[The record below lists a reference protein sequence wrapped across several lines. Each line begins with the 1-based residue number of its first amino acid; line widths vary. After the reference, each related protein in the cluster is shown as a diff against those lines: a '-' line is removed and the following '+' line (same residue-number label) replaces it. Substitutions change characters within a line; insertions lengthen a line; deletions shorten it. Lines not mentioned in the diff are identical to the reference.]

1 MKIIKVEDAVGQV
14 LCHDMTQI
22 IPGKTKDARFRKGH
36 IVKEEDIPVLL
47 SMGKKNIY
55 VYEMNENMLHEND
68 AALILRDMCI
78 NENMTQSEIKEG
90 KLELK
95 SSIKGYL
102 RVDRERLEK
111 ANMTDDITIATIK
124 DGNVEQNQ
132 KIAGMR
138 VIPLVIEKEKLA
150 SLKSAIGDKPLLEIL
165 PYKIKKFGLVVTG
178 SEVYNKTIEDKF
190 SPVIEKKLS
199 SFNVEMVDKNFCDD
213 DLDMIKTAIKKLKSK
228 GAELICCSGGMS
240 VDPDDK
246 TPDAIRESG
255 ANIITYGTPFLP
267 GAMFLLGYFDDGTPV
282 MGLPGC
288 VMYARNTVFD
298 VYLPKVLA
306 KIKLTKKD
314 FATLGYGGLCKQCEV
329 CHFPNCTFG
338 N

>member
-1 MKIIKVEDAVGQV
+1 MKIISVEDAVGQV

-22 IPGKTKDARFRKGH
+22 IPGKTKDAKFRKGH

-78 NENMTQSEIKEG
+78 NENMAQSEIKEG

-95 SSIKGYL
+95 SNIKGYL

-138 VIPLVIEKEKLA
+138 VIPLVIEKEKLS
-150 SLKSAIGDKPLLEIL
+150 SLKSIIGDKPLLEIL

-178 SEVYNKTIEDKF
+178 SEVYNKIIEDKF

-199 SFNVEMVDKNFCDD
+199 SFNVEMIGKIYCDD
-213 DLDMIKTAIKKLKSK
+213 DLEMIISAIKKLRDERSEERRVGK
-228 GAELICCSGGMS
+228 ECRL
-240 VDPDDK
+240 
-246 TPDAIRESG
+246 
-255 ANIITYGTPFLP
+255 
-267 GAMFLLGYFDDGTPV
+267 
-282 MGLPGC
+282 
-288 VMYARNTVFD
+288 
-298 VYLPKVLA
+298 
-306 KIKLTKKD
+306 
-314 FATLGYGGLCKQCEV
+314 
-329 CHFPNCTFG
+329 
-338 N
+338 

>member
-22 IPGKTKDARFRKGH
+22 IPGKIKDARFRKGH
-36 IVKEEDIPVLL
+36 IVKAEDIPILL
-47 SMGKKNIY
+47 SMGKQNIY
-55 VYEMNENMLHEND
+55 VYEMNESMMHEND
-68 AALILRDMCI
+68 AALVLSEMCI
-78 NENMTQSEIKEG
+78 NDYMSASEIKEG

-95 SSIKGYL
+95 SKIKGYL
-102 RVDRERLEK
+102 QIDRERLEK

-124 DGNVEQNQ
+124 DGNVEENQ

-150 SLKSAIGDKPLLEIL
+150 NLKKVVGNEPLLKIL
-165 PYKIKKFGLVVTG
+165 PYQIKKFGLVVTG
-178 SEVYNKTIEDKF
+178 SEVYNKIIEDKF

-199 SFNVEMVDKNFCDD
+199 SFGVKMIKRIFCDD
-213 DLDMIKTAIKKLKSK
+213 DLDMIKNAIKELKDE

-255 ANIITYGTPFLP
+255 AKVVTYGTPFLP
-267 GAMFLLGYFDDGTPV
+267 GAMFLLAYFDDGTPV

-306 KIKLTKKD
+306 KINLTKKD
-314 FATLGYGGLCKQCEV
+314 FASLGYGGLCKQCEV

>member
-1 MKIIKVEDAVGQV
+1 MKIIRVEDAVGQV

-22 IPGKTKDARFRKGH
+22 IPGETKDARFRKGH
-36 IVKEEDIPVLL
+36 IIKKEDIPILL

-68 AALILRDMCI
+68 AAMILRDMCI

-95 SSIKGYL
+95 SNIKGYL

-138 VIPLVIEKEKLA
+138 VIPLVIEKEKLN

-178 SEVYNKTIEDKF
+178 SEVYNKIIEDKF

-199 SFNVEMVDKNFCDD
+199 SFNVEMVDKIFCDD
-213 DLDMIKTAIKKLKSK
+213 DLEMIKSAIKKLKDD

-267 GAMFLLGYFDDGTPV
+267 GAMFLLGYFGDGTPV

>member
-1 MKIIKVEDAVGQV
+1 MKEIKVEDAIGQV

-36 IVKEEDIPVLL
+36 IIKEEDIPILL

-68 AALILRDMCI
+68 AAIMLKNMCI
-78 NENMTQSEIKEG
+78 NENMYETEIKEG
-90 KLELK
+90 KLEIK
-95 SSIKGYL
+95 SSIKGYF
-102 RVDRERLEK
+102 RVDKERLEK

-124 DGNVEQNQ
+124 DGNVEKDQ

-138 VIPLVIEKEKLA
+138 VIPLVIEKEKL
-150 SLKSAIGDKPLLEIL
+150 LTLQKEIGDKPLFEIL

-178 SEVYNKTIEDKF
+178 SEVYNKIIEDKF
-190 SPVIEKKLS
+190 APVIEKKLS
-199 SFNVEMVDKNFCDD
+199 DFNVEMVDKIYCDD
-213 DLDMIKTAIKKLKSK
+213 DLDMIKSAILKLKSL

-246 TPDAIRESG
+246 TPDAIKESG
-255 ANIITYGTPFLP
+255 AKVITYGTPFLP

-282 MGLPGC
+282 LGLPGC

-306 KIKLTKKD
+306 KIKLSKKD
-314 FATLGYGGLCKQCEV
+314 FAHLGYGGLCKQCEV

>member
-1 MKIIKVEDAVGQV
+1 MKIISVEDAVGQV

-22 IPGKTKDARFRKGH
+22 IPGKTKDAKFRKGH

-95 SSIKGYL
+95 SNIKGYL

-138 VIPLVIEKEKLA
+138 VIPLVIEKEKLS
-150 SLKSAIGDKPLLEIL
+150 SLKSIIGDKPLLEIL

-178 SEVYNKTIEDKF
+178 SEVYNKIIEDKF

-199 SFNVEMVDKNFCDD
+199 SFNVEMVDKIFCDD
-213 DLDMIKTAIKKLKSK
+213 DLEMIKSAIKKLKDE

-255 ANIITYGTPFLP
+255 VNVVTYGTPFLP
-267 GAMFLLGYFDDGTPV
+267 GAMFLLGYFDDDTPV

>member
-1 MKIIKVEDAVGQV
+1 MKIIDVKEAIGQV

-36 IVKEEDIPVLL
+36 IIKEEDIPVLL

-68 AALILRDMCI
+68 AAIMLKNMCI
-78 NENMTQSEIKEG
+78 NENMYESEIKEG
-90 KLELK
+90 KLEIK
-95 SSIKGYL
+95 SSIRGYF
-102 RVDRERLEK
+102 RVDKERLEK

-124 DGNVEQNQ
+124 DGNVEKDQ

-138 VIPLVIEKEKLA
+138 VIPLVIEKEKL
-150 SLKSAIGDKPLLEIL
+150 LRLQKEIGDKSLFEIL
-165 PYKIKKFGLVVTG
+165 PYRIKKFGLVVTG
-178 SEVYNKTIEDKF
+178 SEVYNKIIEDKF
-190 SPVIEKKLS
+190 APVIEKKLS
-199 SFNVEMVDKNFCDD
+199 DFNVEMIDKIYCDD
-213 DLDMIKTAIKKLKSK
+213 DLDMIKSAILKLKSL

-246 TPDAIRESG
+246 TPDAIKESG
-255 ANIITYGTPFLP
+255 AKVITYGTPFLP

-282 MGLPGC
+282 LGLPGC

-306 KIKLTKKD
+306 KIKLSKKD
-314 FATLGYGGLCKQCEV
+314 FAHLGYGGLCKQCDV

>member
-1 MKIIKVEDAVGQV
+1 MKVIDVKDAIGQV

-36 IVKEEDIPVLL
+36 IIKEEDIPILL

-68 AALILRDMCI
+68 AAIILKNMCI
-78 NENMTQSEIKEG
+78 NENMYETEIKEG
-90 KLELK
+90 KLEIK
-95 SSIKGYL
+95 SSIKGYF
-102 RVDRERLEK
+102 RVDKERLEK
-111 ANMTDDITIATIK
+111 ANMTDDITIATLK
-124 DGNVEQNQ
+124 DGNVEKDQ

-138 VIPLVIEKEKLA
+138 VIPLVIEKEKL
-150 SLKSAIGDKPLLEIL
+150 LRLQKDIGDKPLFEIL

-178 SEVYNKTIEDKF
+178 SEVYNKIIEDKF
-190 SPVIEKKLS
+190 APVIEKKLS
-199 SFNVEMVDKNFCDD
+199 DFNVEMVDKIYCDD
-213 DLDMIKTAIKKLKSK
+213 DLEMIKSAILKLKSL

-246 TPDAIRESG
+246 TPDAIKESG
-255 ANIITYGTPFLP
+255 AKVITYGTPFLP

-282 MGLPGC
+282 LGLPGC
-288 VMYARNTVFD
+288 VMYAKNTVFD
-298 VYLPKVLA
+298 VYLPKVLS
-306 KIKLTKKD
+306 KIKLTKRD
-314 FATLGYGGLCKQCEV
+314 FAHLGYGGLCKQCEV

>member
-22 IPGKTKDARFRKGH
+22 IPGKTKDAKFRKGH

-95 SSIKGYL
+95 SNIKGYL

-138 VIPLVIEKEKLA
+138 VIPLVIEKEKLS
-150 SLKSAIGDKPLLEIL
+150 SLKSIIGDKPLLEIL

-178 SEVYNKTIEDKF
+178 SEVYNKIIEDKF

-199 SFNVEMVDKNFCDD
+199 SFNVEMVDKIFCDD
-213 DLDMIKTAIKKLKSK
+213 DLEMIKSAIKKLKDD

-267 GAMFLLGYFDDGTPV
+267 GAMFLLGYFGDGTPV

>member
-1 MKIIKVEDAVGQV
+1 MSQ
-14 LCHDMTQI
+14 
-22 IPGKTKDARFRKGH
+22 KG
-36 IVKEEDIPVLL
+36 
-47 SMGKKNIY
+47 
-55 VYEMNENMLHEND
+55 
-68 AALILRDMCI
+68 
-78 NENMTQSEIKEG
+78 
-90 KLELK
+90 
-95 SSIKGYL
+95 
-102 RVDRERLEK
+102 
-111 ANMTDDITIATIK
+111 
-124 DGNVEQNQ
+124 
-132 KIAGMR
+132 
-138 VIPLVIEKEKLA
+138 EKLS
-150 SLKSAIGDKPLLEIL
+150 SLKSIIGDKPLLEIL

-178 SEVYNKTIEDKF
+178 SEVYNKIIEDKF

-199 SFNVEMVDKNFCDD
+199 SFNVEMIGKIYCDD
-213 DLDMIKTAIKKLKSK
+213 DLEMIISAIKKLRDE

-255 ANIITYGTPFLP
+255 VNVVTYGTPFLP
-267 GAMFLLGYFDDGTPV
+267 GAMFLLGYFDDDTPV

>member
-1 MKIIKVEDAVGQV
+1 MKIISVEDAVGQV

-22 IPGKTKDARFRKGH
+22 IPGKTKDAKFRKGH

-78 NENMTQSEIKEG
+78 NENMAQSEIKEG

-95 SSIKGYL
+95 SNIKGYL

-138 VIPLVIEKEKLA
+138 VIPLVIEKEKLS
-150 SLKSAIGDKPLLEIL
+150 SLKSIIGDKPLLEIL

-178 SEVYNKTIEDKF
+178 SEVYNKIIEDKF

-199 SFNVEMVDKNFCDD
+199 SFNVEMIGKIYCDD
-213 DLDMIKTAIKKLKSK
+213 DLEMIISAIKKLRDE

-255 ANIITYGTPFLP
+255 VNVVTYGTPFLP
-267 GAMFLLGYFDDGTPV
+267 GAMFLLGYFDDDTPV

>member
-1 MKIIKVEDAVGQV
+1 MKIISVEDAVGQV

-36 IVKEEDIPVLL
+36 IVKKEDIPVLL
-47 SMGKKNIY
+47 SMGKQNIY

-102 RVDRERLEK
+102 KVDRERLEK

-124 DGNVEQNQ
+124 DGNVEENQ

-150 SLKSAIGDKPLLEIL
+150 NLKIEIGTEPLLKIL
-165 PYKIKKFGLVVTG
+165 PYKIKSFGLVVTG
-178 SEVYNKTIEDKF
+178 SEVYKGIIEDKF

-199 SFNVEMVDKNFCDD
+199 KFGVKMIDKIFCDD
-213 DLDMIKTAIKKLKSK
+213 DLDMIKSAIKKLKEA

-255 ANIITYGTPFLP
+255 INVVTYGTPFLP
-267 GAMFLLGYFDDGTPV
+267 GAMFLLGYFDDDTPV

-288 VMYARNTVFD
+288 VMYAKNTVFD

-306 KIKLTKKD
+306 KIKLTKND
-314 FATLGYGGLCKQCEV
+314 FATLGYGGLCRQCDV